1 LSLYRYIPDR
11 DFKPDIIKNV
21 SRACEGLCKWVR
33 AMEVYDRVIKIVA
46 PKKANLAKA
55 EAELAVQMD
64 RLNEK
69 RAQLQE
75 VWTCSSLSLS
85 VNETEATSVR
95 LPMIS
100 NFQYLKPV
108 SVLHLIYMRSWDSI
122 DDTVTRLLAG

>member
-1 LSLYRYIPDR
+1 
-11 DFKPDIIKNV
+11 
-21 SRACEGLCKWVR
+21 
-33 AMEVYDRVIKIVA
+33 MYDRVIKIVA

>member
-1 LSLYRYIPDR
+1 M
-11 DFKPDIIKNV
+11 
-21 SRACEGLCKWVR
+21 R

-75 VWTCSSLSLS
+75 VLTCSSLSLS

-95 LPMIS
+95 LPVIHI
-100 NFQYLKPV
+100 FQ
-108 SVLHLIYMRSWDSI
+108 
-122 DDTVTRLLAG
+122 